1 MAQATT
7 IKFGKQ
13 SILIGDGASPTET
26 FSAPCG
32 FTQLT
37 RTINITLQD
46 VNIPDC
52 NDPDL
57 ASWLASDEESRQMI
71 VSGTGVLSEEALPT
85 WDQWSIEGGEKNVR
99 WMRTTV
105 SATLNGYFAGPG
117 VLASYEESGQRGQRY
132 QVSVTINFNGAPIFT
147 QV

>member
-7 IKFGKQ
+7 LKFGKQ
-13 SILIGDGASPTET
+13 AILIGDGESPEV

-37 RTINITLQD
+37 RTLNVNTND

-57 ASWLASDEESRQMI
+57 ASWLATDEESRQMI
-71 VSGTGVLSEEALPT
+71 VSGQGVVAEEALT
-85 WDQWSIEGGEKNVR
+85 VWDDWFLTGGERNCR
-99 WMRTTV
+99 WSRTTV
-105 SATLNGYFAGPG
+105 SATLNGYFAGPAI
-117 VLASYEESGQRGQRY
+117 LTAYEEQGQRGQRWN
-132 QVSVTINFNGAPIFT
+132 VSVTLAFNGAPTWT

>member
-7 IKFGKQ
+7 LKFGKQ
-13 SILIGDGASPTET
+13 SIVIGDGASPEV

-37 RTINITLQD
+37 RTLNVNTQD

-57 ASWLASDEESRQMI
+57 ASWLATDEESRQMI
-71 VSGTGVLSEEALPT
+71 VSGQGVLAEEAMVL
-85 WDQWSIEGGEKNVR
+85 WDDWFLNGGEKNVR
-99 WMRTTV
+99 WNRT
-105 SATLNGYFAGPG
+105 ATAPLNGYFAGPG
-117 VLASYEESGQRGQRY
+117 VLTAYEESAQRGQRWN
-132 QVSVTINFNGAPIFT
+132 VSVTIAFNGAP
-147 QV
+147 VWNAV